1 MFYIIELV
9 STTNRDLI
17 NYEYFY
23 DYYIV
28 AILHSTKNSTEEIR
42 EEDF

>member
-17 NYEYFY
+17 NYFY
-23 DYYIV
+23 DHYIV
-28 AILHSTKNSTEEIR
+28 AILHSTKTSTEEIR
-42 EEDF
+42 EENV